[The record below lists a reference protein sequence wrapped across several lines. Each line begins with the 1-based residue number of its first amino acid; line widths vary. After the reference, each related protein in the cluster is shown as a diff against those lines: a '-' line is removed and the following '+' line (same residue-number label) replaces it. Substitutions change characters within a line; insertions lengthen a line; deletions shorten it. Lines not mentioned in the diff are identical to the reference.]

1 MISILN
7 GPGVS
12 VNEGALRRW
21 CELWSVQLKTPLS
34 VTAASSAEAL
44 LELIADV
51 DRDGT
56 NGIVLNP
63 ALVSDDERIYAAARN
78 AQRPLVWVDFL
89 DSERPRAPYLDDY
102 RLEIIRG
109 RGVEGY
115 RSAAQHIL
123 ESLAWPYITEPY
135 GPGRDRVGDLRWPRD
150 AAGAAPVV
158 VLLHG
163 GFWRERL
170 SRDRIERLGID
181 LARHGLASWN
191 LEYRRHG
198 PSGGGWPQTCADVAA
213 GIDHLTE
220 LALRYPIDL
229 GRVAYLGHSSGGHL
243 ALWAAKRRGVEEP
256 ARVRPRLVV
265 SLAGITDVTE
275 CAFRGLGDSGN
286 ATAQFM
292 GGPPESLPKAY
303 DAASPIRALPLGVPQ
318 LLVQGRLDYWP
329 DLIDMNRTYAERAA
343 ELGDEIEF
351 REPADVGHLDYLDPA
366 SAVWRATREY
376 VETALAG

>member
-1 MISILN
+1 MITLLN

-12 VNEGALRRW
+12 VNEGALRSW
-21 CELWSVQLKTPLS
+21 CEVWSVQLKTPIS
-34 VTAASSAEAL
+34 VTVAGSAEAL
-44 LELIADV
+44 VELIDGV
-51 DRDGT
+51 DRDGGT
-56 NGIVLNP
+56 GIVLNP
-63 ALVSDDERIYAAARN
+63 ALASDDERIYAAARN
-78 AQRPLVWVDFL
+78 AQLPLVWLDFL
-89 DSERPRAPYLDDY
+89 DCERPRAPYLDDY

-135 GPGRDRVGDLRWPRD
+135 GEGRDRVGDLRLPRD
-150 AAGAAPVV
+150 VAGAAPVV

-170 SRDRIERLGID
+170 CRDRIERLGID

-191 LEYRRHG
+191 LEYRRQG

-213 GIDHLTE
+213 GIDHLSE
-220 LALRYPIDL
+220 IAVRHPIDL
-229 GRVAYLGHSSGGHL
+229 DRVAYLGHSSGGHL
-243 ALWAAKRRGVEEP
+243 ALWAAKRRGVEGP

-275 CAFRGLGDSGN
+275 CAMRGIGDSGN

-292 GGPPESLPKAY
+292 GGLPESLPEAY

-329 DLIDMNRTYAERAA
+329 DLIDMNRTYAEQAA
-343 ELGDEIEF
+343 ELGDEIEL
-351 REPADVGHLDYLDPA
+351 RELADVGHLDFLDPA
-366 SAVWRATREY
+366 SPVWCATREY
-376 VETALAG
+376 IETALGG